1 MKEKEKVAM
10 RQSHFRFILQ
20 QGFEAAD
27 ANESLYTALMVQPR
41 IIGGLVAVGVVF
53 QSAWLLLA
61 LSAVLLWSTLAPMLN
76 PFDVLANY
84 LVARP
89 RGIPPLGIAPG
100 PRLFAQG
107 MSTTVTF
114 AIGVALLA
122 GAERTAWLF
131 EGLMVTAVMAVVF
144 GDFCGGA
151 YLYGLVQ
158 RRTRH
163 QAGTPGN
170 QLGHVK

>member
-1 MKEKEKVAM
+1 MKEKDAM
-10 RQSHFRFILQ
+10 RQSHFRFVLQ
-20 QGFEAAD
+20 QGFAAAD
-27 ANESLYTALMVQPR
+27 ANESLYAALMVQPR
-41 IIGGLVAVGVVF
+41 IIGGLVAVGVLF
-53 QSAWLLLA
+53 QSAWLFLA
-61 LSAVLLWSTLAPMLN
+61 LSAVLLWSTLVPTLN
-76 PFDVLANY
+76 PFDVLANH

-100 PRLFAQG
+100 PRRFAQG
-107 MSTTVTF
+107 MSATVTF
-114 AIGVALLA
+114 AIGVALLV

-144 GDFCGGA
+144 GDFCEGA

-163 QAGTPGN
+163 QAGSPGDL
-170 QLGHVK
+170 LGNVK